1 MPAPTTQ
8 NFFDASN
15 WVYGY
20 SDSNALP
27 PIPVGLTP
35 FYYKTGQ
42 FDSGLLPSGFHGAAF
57 LIPGARPQVIVAFE
71 GTDVSGIDIRP
82 DFLLAQLEADVS
94 LFVGV
99 VPQALRD
106 ATTFTREVLTAAS
119 AQGIQH
125 DQVSLTGHSLGAAA
139 AAYVSTQTGLDGTTF
154 AAPGLPSNTVN
165 FGQAGL
171 LTNYV
176 DHGDPV
182 GNYSATPIDIEDGF
196 LFSSA
201 IRRVGDPSYTGDVLD
216 VIPLAAAAA
225 AAAPGNPDPVRAG
238 GLLVLGGLAAE
249 NHPLTH
255 YGEDLN
261 LLLNDTPVLADA
273 SRIVSGRDYAQF
285 YGDIIDRNFLVGDA
299 FYAIRNPDV
308 RAAGVDAE
316 QHYDRYGWREGRD
329 PDAFFSTNGYRAANP
344 DVRAADVNPLQ
355 HFDQA
360 GWREGRD
367 PSAAFDTGL
376 YLKNNP
382 DVAAAGIDPLAHY
395 LQYGRAEGRTIAA
408 AIGPTASF
416 THGSFDAEYYLL
428 ANGDVAAA
436 ALSSGG
442 DTLDYAYRHYEQ
454 YGWREGRD
462 PNAFFDTRGYLD
474 AYGDVKAAGIDPL
487 MHYDTYGW
495 KEGRDPSKGFDTTA
509 YLAAYGDVAQ
519 ARIDPLTHYLQYGAL
534 EGRAPFADG
543 TFGAGATG

>member
-35 FYYKTGQ
+35 FYYKTDQ

-57 LIPGARPQVIVAFE
+57 LIPGVPPQVIIAFE
-71 GTDVSGIDIRP
+71 GTDVSGLDTRP

-106 ATTFTREVLTAAS
+106 AAAFTQEVLTAAN
-119 AQGIQH
+119 AQGIQAG
-125 DQVSLTGHSLGAAA
+125 QVHLTGHSLGAAA
-139 AAYVSTQTGLDGTTF
+139 ASYASTRTGLDGTTF
-154 AAPGLPSNTVN
+154 AAPGLPSNAVP
-165 FGQAGL
+165 FGGAGT

-176 DHGDPV
+176 DYGDPV
-182 GNYSATPIDIEDGF
+182 GNYSATPNNIEDGF
-196 LFSSA
+196 LYSNA
-201 IRRVGDPSYTGDVLD
+201 IRRVGDPRYIGDILD
-216 VIPLAAAAA
+216 SGLLAAAAA
-225 AAAPGNPDPVRAG
+225 SAAPGNPDPVRAA
-238 GLLVLGGLAAE
+238 GLVGLGALAAE
-249 NHPLTH
+249 YHPLTN

-261 LLLNDTPVLADA
+261 LLLTDTPVLADG
-273 SRIVSGRDYAQF
+273 SRIVSGKDYAQF

-299 FYAIRNPDV
+299 FYAIHNPDV
-308 RAAGVDAE
+308 REAGIDAE
-316 QHYDRYGWREGRD
+316 RHYDQYGWREGRD
-329 PDAFFSTNGYRAANP
+329 PDAFFSTTGYLAANP
-344 DVRAADVNPLQ
+344 DVRAANVNPLQ
-355 HFDQA
+355 HFDQY

-367 PSAAFDTGL
+367 PSAEFDTGL

-395 LQYGRAEGRTIAA
+395 LQYGRAEGREIDA
-408 AIGPTASF
+408 AIGPAASF
-416 THGSFDAEYYLL
+416 IHGSFDAEYYLL
-428 ANGDVAAA
+428 AYDDVAAA
-436 ALSSGG
+436 ALRSGG

-462 PNAFFDTRGYLD
+462 PNALFDTKGYLA

-487 MHYDTYGW
+487 MHYDVYGW
-495 KEGRDPSKGFDTTA
+495 KEGRDPSKGFDTTE

-534 EGRAPFADG
+534 EGRSTFGDG